1 MVSGKYDII
10 YLLMFFRRE
19 IYSHFRAGFRSEASF
34 LMACVLVAVLELGG
48 IVGLGWYFLFRHDA
62 PINPAVLI
70 WASVIYLLCAS
81 MVAMLSVRF
90 SKLMSVTA
98 AAFFYICVGLF
109 FLVFSLMDLSG
120 RMIPVW
126 PWVSMWVVTIIVMLA
141 NLGREIEKGRPHE
154 PPS

>member
-1 MVSGKYDII
+1 
-10 YLLMFFRRE
+10 
-19 IYSHFRAGFRSEASF
+19 
-34 LMACVLVAVLELGG
+34 
-48 IVGLGWYFLFRHDA
+48 
-62 PINPAVLI
+62 
-70 WASVIYLLCAS
+70 